1 MKTSSTSDNSQLN
14 SEQNGS
20 PLPKSNR
27 RFPKTDSRYW
37 AERIYKPVNAK
48 LEESPNWMM
57 RLQFKGERF
66 AYSLRS
72 PNKEVA
78 SRLARDIYNDLVQL
92 GIEATNAKHRS
103 KSKEEEQKTTTIGA
117 WIEAAETE
125 FDGKLQTLGN
135 YKKSLRQIAGD
146 ILSVPKSKKR
156 FTPCKDGKSVYRE
169 QIDNA
174 PLSRLTPEAIHAWR
188 KAYIKRN
195 GDTPANERRAK
206 INANSLIR
214 NARSMFSRKILK
226 HIKGVEKP
234 SPHPFLDVEMY
245 PRESMGY
252 ISKIDAKTLL
262 EKAHKDLHDN
272 DPDAFLVLLL
282 GVFVGLRRG
291 EIDHLMWKQI
301 DFKSNTI
308 HIKANETGSVKCD
321 SEGAINISEE
331 FSEILKR
338 KSICPRSEY
347 VIYSDKKA
355 PKQKEWGKDYRCQK
369 TFKKCL
375 KWLRANGVD
384 EPKPIHTLRK
394 ESGAIVTTKN
404 GIYGAKKFLRHKD
417 IAVTAMYYSDHKD
430 RITVDLETDFHLKN
444 ETLQKREHSDNNQ
457 TTGN

>member
-1 MKTSSTSDNSQLN
+1 MKTNSIPKDSQLN
-14 SEQNGS
+14 SEKNRSQLLN
-20 PLPKSNR
+20 SNR

-37 AERIYKPVNAK
+37 AQRIYKPVNAK

-66 AYSLRS
+66 ACGLRS
-72 PNKEVA
+72 SNKEVA
-78 SRLARDIYNDLVQL
+78 SRLARNIYNDLVQL
-92 GIEATNAKHRS
+92 GVEATYAKYRS
-103 KSKEEEQKTTTIGA
+103 KGKKEEQRTTTIGA
-117 WIEAAETE
+117 WIEAAERV
-125 FDGKLQTLGN
+125 FDGKLLTLGN
-135 YKKSLRQIAGD
+135 YKRSLRQIAGD

-156 FTPCKDGKSVYRE
+156 FTPCRDGRSVYRE

-188 KAYIKRN
+188 KAFITRN
-195 GDTPANERRAK
+195 GNTPENEKRAK

-214 NARSMFSRKILK
+214 NARSLFSRKILK

-234 SPHPFLDVEMY
+234 SPHPFHDVEMY

-252 ISKIDAKTLL
+252 ISKIDAKALL
-262 EKAHKDLHDN
+262 SKAHNDLHEN
-272 DPDAFLVLLL
+272 DPDAFIVLLL

-308 HIKANETGSVKCD
+308 HIKANETGSVKCN
-321 SEGAINISEE
+321 SEGTINISQE
-331 FSEILKR
+331 FSDILR
-338 KSICPRSEY
+338 NKSVNPRGEY

-355 PKQKEWGKDYRCQK
+355 PKQKEWGKNYRCQK
-369 TFKKCL
+369 VFKKCL
-375 KWLRANGVD
+375 KWLRENDVD

-430 RITVDLETDFHLKN
+430 RITVDLETNFHLKS
-444 ETLQKREHSDNNQ
+444 ETLQQPEQSDNN
-457 TTGN
+457 